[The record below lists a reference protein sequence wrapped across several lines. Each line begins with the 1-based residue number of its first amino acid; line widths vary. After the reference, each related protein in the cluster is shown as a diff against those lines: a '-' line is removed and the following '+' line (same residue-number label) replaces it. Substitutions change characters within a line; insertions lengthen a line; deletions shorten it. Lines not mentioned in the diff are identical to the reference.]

1 MLFRSSE
8 HMYSLSDS
16 SSQAIPDVDSNVP
29 ITAILHNETA
39 TVKDIPQEAVPN
51 QTEQVLLSVQLVV
64 ERAVKPASV
73 SVSLSLSESQCKL
86 DVRPQTETISQHE
99 IDSVNPPLSV
109 SIPFLEPA
117 SLSESVAVSLSL
129 SSTKSIH
136 SAVPTSESLSG
147 IVDEFESVPRVKDIT
162 GSCESPSPAVT
173 LAPSC
178 SPATSLAVPQLTSH
192 HTTPITSPSS
202 LILFVPPSAS
212 SSSAPQI
219 LNVEDSSP
227 VSTSLQLAESSTIS
241 ESLTTTVPPI
251 LSTLLSI
258 SSPASLR
265 VTVPVPAKLVG
276 FISRS
281 KRFGTNHASTI
292 KGSTS
297 TSLSVNTSTS
307 ISTLTSIRTE
317 EESPLETMITSKGPM
332 RSAVGSVG
340 SVKCQSKR
348 SRDFVDP
355 TDIESSNVRVDIKRI
370 RVEGEST
377 SGPRP
382 MALITRALC
391 DISPRLLAPTVVK
404 GRNMIP
410 DPQPNLIA
418 TSSSSRINSIVNN
431 PVCVSNIRVEDGKRN
446 DKSNGNKGGNR
457 GDIICDFVKVKTNDN
472 KSWGLKNDNDSIH
485 KNRNNNQNDG
495 NGNAN
500 ANGSRSGNANNQ
512 GQGQGQG
519 SGQRRKVESLN
530 LGNSGN
536 RRGKKGGR

>member
-1 MLFRSSE
+1 M
-8 HMYSLSDS
+8 
-16 SSQAIPDVDSNVP
+16 
-29 ITAILHNETA
+29 
-39 TVKDIPQEAVPN
+39 
-51 QTEQVLLSVQLVV
+51 
-64 ERAVKPASV
+64 
-73 SVSLSLSESQCKL
+73 
-86 DVRPQTETISQHE
+86 
-99 IDSVNPPLSV
+99 
-109 SIPFLEPA
+109 
-117 SLSESVAVSLSL
+117 
-129 SSTKSIH
+129 
-136 SAVPTSESLSG
+136 
-147 IVDEFESVPRVKDIT
+147 
-162 GSCESPSPAVT
+162 
-173 LAPSC
+173 
-178 SPATSLAVPQLTSH
+178 
-192 HTTPITSPSS
+192 
-202 LILFVPPSAS
+202 
-212 SSSAPQI
+212 
-219 LNVEDSSP
+219 
-227 VSTSLQLAESSTIS
+227 
-241 ESLTTTVPPI
+241 
-251 LSTLLSI
+251 
-258 SSPASLR
+258 
-265 VTVPVPAKLVG
+265 
-276 FISRS
+276 
-281 KRFGTNHASTI
+281 
-292 KGSTS
+292 
-297 TSLSVNTSTS
+297 
-307 ISTLTSIRTE
+307 
-317 EESPLETMITSKGPM
+317 
-332 RSAVGSVG
+332 GSVG

-370 RVEGEST
+370 RVEGESS

-500 ANGSRSGNANNQ
+500 GSRSGNANNQ